1 VPPKHLYVR
10 VYLITRRHVLRDL
23 TLRPFFSPAVSYYKQ
38 IFFQIGV
45 LDYKLR
51 LLFAIIFNINY
62 PTIPPQHGHRSL
74 DSNVEQKRSQAVNYF
89 AGSQECENDRKSVSH
104 HIPNRQ
110 AQTH

>member
-1 VPPKHLYVR
+1 
-10 VYLITRRHVLRDL
+10 
-23 TLRPFFSPAVSYYKQ
+23 
-38 IFFQIGV
+38 V

-62 PTIPPQHGHRSL
+62 PTIPALPPQHGHRSL
-74 DSNVEQKRSQAVNYF
+74 DSNLEQKRSYVVNYF

-110 AQTH
+110 AQTQFVTH